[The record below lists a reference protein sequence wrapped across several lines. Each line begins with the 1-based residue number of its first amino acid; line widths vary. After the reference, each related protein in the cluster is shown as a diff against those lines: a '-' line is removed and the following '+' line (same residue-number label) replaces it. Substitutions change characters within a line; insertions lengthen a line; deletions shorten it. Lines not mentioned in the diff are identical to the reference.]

1 MIGEI
6 EAAFQPGIEALAL
19 ADNEVHRGTEWK
31 IMPQEKSCVVIDAS
45 QMQHL
50 TPALWNGTVI
60 FRLSSP
66 ALKKDLDAHSGK
78 QAALNDFLME
88 PAGVIAAFTSERFRL
103 VGVWISDVRAQE
115 LDQRWVTEIECRCGL
130 QRV

>member
-1 MIGEI
+1 MIGDI
-6 EAAFQPGIEALAL
+6 EKAFVPGLEALDL
-19 ADNEVHRGTEWK
+19 ANNDVHCGTEWK
-31 IMPQEKSCVVIDAS
+31 ILPQEKSCVVIDAS

-66 ALKKDLDAHSGK
+66 ALKKDLDAHTSK

-88 PAGVIAAFTSERFRL
+88 QADVIAAFASDRFRL
-103 VGVWISDVRAQE
+103 VGVWISDIRSQE
-115 LDQRWVTEIECRCGL
+115 LDNRWITEIECRCGL